1 MLFADVHNQTNHK
14 SIVLIHIV
22 HLNLCIFD
30 VSKYNWYRKRY
41 SNRITG
47 SYCFIT
53 LSIYAANLSKEQK
66 L

>member
-1 MLFADVHNQTNHK
+1 MLFADVYNQTKHE
-14 SIVLIHIV
+14 SIVLMYIV
-22 HLNLCIFD
+22 HLDLCIFD

-53 LSIYAANLSKEQK
+53 LSIYAAKVS
-66 L
+66 